1 MKKHIIEG
9 LMITMWVAITCYP
22 FVLSAQESKQIKRI
36 NRSLFEFK
44 QEFLE
49 LKEDFLKKEQI
60 WKSQQEQFEL
70 LIQKLNSENLA
81 ARQEA
86 TKLREQVEKFEEILD
101 TSDVKKLGSDVQ
113 DIAILLELLIYNEIG
128 EPQQHTDALIL
139 KLINRY
145 DSAISKDLL
154 LFYLAKYK
162 HSIGESDFALGYY
175 GNILADFPDSRL
187 ISRTIYEMAQILDER
202 GQDED
207 QITLLLQLASQE
219 EPDEY
224 GKRAIEKL
232 QALGVD
238 VPGNQKQDVIMKD
251 FPTESIPEESEKQ
264 DEFDI
269 GNLEFSFDE

>member
-49 LKEDFLKKEQI
+49 LKEDFLKKEQT

-70 LIQKLNSENLA
+70 LIKKLNSENLA

-86 TKLREQVEKFEEILD
+86 TMLREQVEKFEEILD

-113 DIAILLELLIYNEIG
+113 DIAILLDLLIYNEIG
-128 EPQQHTDALIL
+128 EPQHTSALIL

>member
-9 LMITMWVAITCYP
+9 LMITIWVAIICCP

-49 LKEDFLKKEQI
+49 LKEDFLKKEQT

-70 LIQKLNSENLA
+70 LIKKLNSENLA

-86 TKLREQVEKFEEILD
+86 TMLREQVEKFEEILD

-113 DIAILLELLIYNEIG
+113 DIAILLDLLIYNEIG
-128 EPQQHTDALIL
+128 EPQHTSALIL

-154 LFYLAKYK
+154 LFYLARYMNG
-162 HSIGESDFALGYY
+162 IGESDFALGYY
-175 GNILADFPDSRL
+175 GNILTDFPGSRL
-187 ISRTIYEMAQILDER
+187 ISKTIYEMALIFGES
-202 GQDED
+202 GQDQE
-207 QITLLLQLASQE
+207 QNILLLQLASQE
-219 EPDEY
+219 EPDKY
-224 GKRAIEKL
+224 GKRAIMKL
-232 QALGVD
+232 QALGVE
-238 VPGNQKQDVIMKD
+238 VPRNQKQDVSMED
-251 FPTESIPEESEKQ
+251 FPTESIPEESEKK

-269 GNLEFSFDE
+269 DSLEFSFDE

>member
-49 LKEDFLKKEQI
+49 LKEDFLKKEQT
-60 WKSQQEQFEL
+60 WNSQQEQFEL
-70 LIQKLNSENLA
+70 LIKKLNSENLA
-81 ARQEA
+81 AQQEA
-86 TKLREQVEKFEEILD
+86 IKLREQVEKFEEILN

-113 DIAILLELLIYNEIG
+113 DIAILLDLLIYNEIG
-128 EPQQHTDALIL
+128 EPQHTASLLL

-154 LFYLAKYK
+154 LFYLARYMN
-162 HSIGESDFALGYY
+162 SIGESDFALGYY
-175 GNILADFPDSRL
+175 SNILTDFPESRL
-187 ISRTIYEMAQILDER
+187 VSKAIYEMALIFGES
-202 GQDED
+202 GQDQD

-219 EPDEY
+219 EPDKY

-232 QALGVD
+232 QALGVE
-238 VPGNQKQDVIMKD
+238 VPRNQKQDVSMED
-251 FPTESIPEESEKQ
+251 FPTESIPEESEKK

-269 GNLEFSFDE
+269 DSLEFSFDE